1 MLPAL
6 HGRLS
11 AWTRTGHIARIAP
24 PTALSRSKGW
34 EMKVLNRVW
43 VRSALVVCFGLFASA
58 TLLAQEPAA
67 KAAAPAATAQATT
80 PAPAANIEP
89 APSVVGADYIIGP
102 GDTLQIYVWRNPEL
116 TVTMPVRPDGRIS
129 APLVEDMVAVG
140 KTPSALARDVEKV
153 LAEFVRSPQVNVIV
167 TQPAGL
173 LTQVKAVGQVE
184 NPQAVS
190 YRAGMRVLDLV
201 LAAGGLTDYAAGNRA
216 KLVRQQNGKT
226 IDLKVKLDR
235 LINKGDMQQNLLLQP
250 GDVLVVPETR
260 L

>member
-1 MLPAL
+1 
-6 HGRLS
+6 
-11 AWTRTGHIARIAP
+11 
-24 PTALSRSKGW
+24 
-34 EMKVLNRVW
+34 MKVLNRVW
-43 VRSALVVCFGLFASA
+43 VRSALVICFGLFASA

-67 KAAAPAATAQATT
+67 KAATPAAAPATT
-80 PAPAANIEP
+80 PAPAGPSNP
-89 APSVVGADYIIGP
+89 ASSVVAADYIIGP

-116 TVTMPVRPDGRIS
+116 TVSMPVRPDGRIS

-140 KTPSALARDVEKV
+140 KTPSTLARDIEKV
-153 LAEFVRSPQVNVIV
+153 LAEFVRTPQVNVIV

-216 KLVRQQNGKT
+216 KLVRQENGKT

>member
-1 MLPAL
+1 
-6 HGRLS
+6 
-11 AWTRTGHIARIAP
+11 
-24 PTALSRSKGW
+24 
-34 EMKVLNRVW
+34 MKVLNRVW
-43 VRSALVVCFGLFASA
+43 VRSALMICFGLFASA

-67 KAAAPAATAQATT
+67 RAATPAAT
-80 PAPAANIEP
+80 PAPASPSNP
-89 APSVVGADYIIGP
+89 ASSVVGADYIIGP

-116 TVTMPVRPDGRIS
+116 TVSMPVRPDGRIS

-140 KTPSALARDVEKV
+140 KSPSMLARDIEKV
-153 LAEFVRSPQVNVIV
+153 LAEFVRTPQVNVIV

-184 NPQAVS
+184 NPQAVP

-216 KLVRQQNGKT
+216 KLVRQVDGKT
-226 IDLKVKLDR
+226 IDMKLKLDR

>member
-1 MLPAL
+1 
-6 HGRLS
+6 
-11 AWTRTGHIARIAP
+11 
-24 PTALSRSKGW
+24 
-34 EMKVLNRVW
+34 MKVLNRVW
-43 VRSALVVCFGLFASA
+43 VRSAFLSICFGVFASA
-58 TLLAQEPAA
+58 TVQAQSAATPTAAPATTP
-67 KAAAPAATAQATT
+67 AAAPASTPASSGATA
-80 PAPAANIEP
+80 AAGQTNP

-102 GDTLQIYVWRNPEL
+102 GDTIQIYVWRNPEL

-140 KTPSALARDVEKV
+140 KSPSALSRDIEKV

-167 TQPAGL
+167 TSPAGL
-173 LTQVKAVGQVE
+173 LSQVKAVGQVE

-216 KLVRQQNGKT
+216 KLVRTENGKST
-226 IDLKVKLDR
+226 DMRVKLDR
-235 LINKGDMQQNLLLQP
+235 LINKGDMTQNLLLQP

>member
-1 MLPAL
+1 
-6 HGRLS
+6 
-11 AWTRTGHIARIAP
+11 
-24 PTALSRSKGW
+24 
-34 EMKVLNRVW
+34 MKVLNRVW
-43 VRSALVVCFGLFASA
+43 VRSALVICFGLFASA

-67 KAAAPAATAQATT
+67 QASAAQSSP
-80 PAPAANIEP
+80 PPN
-89 APSVVGADYIIGP
+89 VVAADYIIGP

-116 TVTMPVRPDGRIS
+116 TVSMPVRPDGRIS

-140 KTPSALARDVEKV
+140 KTPSTLARDIEKV

-216 KLVRQQNGKT
+216 KLVRQENGKT